1 MQASKTTKPNSVYFF
16 AFDLYSNLPT
26 TSAPPPLC
34 LVCCSEATPSVRE
47 LQELEMPEAPQPSLS
62 SYLSLDLPLPPEAG
76 RRAPVSLHPQALPLV
91 LECQAPGCPW
101 GHFGVVPAAILSG
114 CGMLRV
120 RLCLCHM
127 LWVRVAMLC

>member
-1 MQASKTTKPNSVYFF
+1 MQANKTKAQLRVYFF

-62 SYLSLDLPLPPEAG
+62 SYLSLDLLLPPEAG
-76 RRAPVSLHPQALPLV
+76 LRFPPTPRPSLWSWSARLQGVRGATLV
-91 LECQAPGCPW
+91 
-101 GHFGVVPAAILSG
+101 FD
-114 CGMLRV
+114 LRP
-120 RLCLCHM
+120 C
-127 LWVRVAMLC
+127 